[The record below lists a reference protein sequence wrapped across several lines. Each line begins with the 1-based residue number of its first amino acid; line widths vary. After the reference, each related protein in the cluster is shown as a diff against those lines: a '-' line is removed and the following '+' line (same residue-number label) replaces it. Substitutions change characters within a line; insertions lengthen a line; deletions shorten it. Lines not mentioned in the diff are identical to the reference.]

1 MIPTRR
7 VAAAAAMLLICTFV
21 AFNAEAQQRRG
32 GQPDPE
38 SPRYK
43 GVLALQ
49 AFLADESDAAVQTFF
64 DEKIAASYREEAGD
78 EAVLEMLGKLH
89 DEFAGLESRGARPV
103 GALSAAIMFDTDLG
117 SRQISFEMSDDD
129 TSRFAS
135 ITTSGGS

>member
-7 VAAAAAMLLICTFV
+7 IATAVATLLVCTFV

-32 GQPDPE
+32 GQPDPD

-49 AFLADESDAAVQTFF
+49 EFFADESDAAVQTFF
-64 DEKIAASYREEAGD
+64 DEKIAASYRAEAGD
-78 EAVLEMLGKLH
+78 EAVLEMLRGLH
-89 DEFAGLESRGARPV
+89 DEFAGMESRGARPV
-103 GALSAAIMFDTDLG
+103 GPLSATIMFDTDMG
-117 SRQISFEMSDDD
+117 SREISFTMSDED

-135 ITTSGGS
+135 ITASGG